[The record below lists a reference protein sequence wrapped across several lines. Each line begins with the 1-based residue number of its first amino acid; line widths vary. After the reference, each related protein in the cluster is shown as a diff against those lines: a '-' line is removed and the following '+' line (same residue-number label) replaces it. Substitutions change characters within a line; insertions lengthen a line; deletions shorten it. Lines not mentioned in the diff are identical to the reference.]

1 MPLVP
6 PAGSLAQALTD
17 EFSAKR
23 REYVLANTGAR
34 WRIVG
39 SGVVLLAL
47 SRLLGLTGISW
58 WFMAVFA
65 ASFAGVNYAI
75 ARFARETPFRT
86 WYAHAN
92 IAVGTAMISAVA
104 YAVGPSG
111 DLLFA
116 AYLIAPFQ
124 AAYYLGPR
132 EAWQALGL
140 NLVGFALVTALQA
153 VRGWWGWGAFVVE
166 SGVLGFVCVA
176 MIPMLASIVSRLRA
190 AREVLAQLERG
201 DLTAR
206 VTDTER
212 DELGYLGTS
221 VNRTA
226 DAIASTVSDA
236 QRQVTGLAGTAHQLS
251 ASAAALQATAQE
263 VSAAARH
270 LSQGTERQRALIGQG
285 REESDAAAGVAAA
298 LHTRAQEAEQQVG
311 AIAQQ
316 ARRHGDEIAR
326 AGLLLAALVEHMG
339 QVSSAVGTLE
349 QGSREIGKL
358 VDSITRI
365 ASQTDLLA
373 LNAAIEAARAGE
385 GGLGFRVV
393 AAEVR
398 KLSEQSARA
407 GDEVRTRVKG
417 IQDQIAALLAAMQEA
432 RRTAEGVGTVSAA
445 GRQALEAIFAD
456 LNTTARFATAFAAE
470 TEGQTGRI
478 REVTQR
484 MFDAAAI
491 ADTAARGAQQ
501 ASAASERQIA
511 SLGEL
516 TAASR
521 QVAAAATELTET
533 IGRFQTNGAAPGEE
547 QRAAPPAPR
556 DRLR

>member
-1 MPLVP
+1 MPLGLP
-6 PAGSLAQALTD
+6 TGSLAQALTE

-23 REYVLANTGAR
+23 REYVLANTQAR

-39 SGVVLLAL
+39 CGVALLAAA
-47 SRLLGLTGISW
+47 RLAGLTAISW
-58 WFMAVFA
+58 WFMVVFTVC
-65 ASFAGVNYAI
+65 FAGVNYAI
-75 ARFARETPFRT
+75 ARVARETLFRT

-92 IAVGTAMISAVA
+92 IAIGTAMISAVA
-104 YAVGPSG
+104 YALGPSG

-140 NLVGFALVTALQA
+140 NLVGFAFVTALRA
-153 VRGWWGWGAFVVE
+153 GAGWWGWPGFIKE
-166 SGVLGFVCVA
+166 SAVLVFVCVA
-176 MIPMLASIVSRLRA
+176 MIPMLAAIVSRLRA
-190 AREVLAQLERG
+190 TRDVLAQLAHG

-212 DELGYLGTS
+212 DELGYLGMS

-226 DAIASTVSDA
+226 DAIAGTVREA
-236 QRQVTGLAGTAHQLS
+236 QRQVTGLAAAAHQLS
-251 ASAAALQATAQE
+251 ASATALQAASQE
-263 VSAAARH
+263 VSVAAQH
-270 LSQGTERQRALIGQG
+270 LSEGTERQRALIGQG

-316 ARRHGDEIAR
+316 ARHHGDEIAR
-326 AGLLLAALVEHMG
+326 AGQLLAALVEHMT
-339 QVSSAVGTLE
+339 QVSGAVGTLE

-385 GGLGFRVV
+385 RGLGFRVV

-407 GDEVRTRVKG
+407 GDDVRTRVKG
-417 IQDQIAALLAAMQEA
+417 IQDQTAALLAAMQEA

-478 REVTQR
+478 REVTRR
-484 MFDAAAI
+484 MLDAAAI

-501 ASAASERQIA
+501 ASVATERHMA

-516 TAASR
+516 AAASR
-521 QVAAAATELTET
+521 QLAAAASELTET
-533 IGRFQTNGAAPGEE
+533 MGRFQTNGAAPGE
-547 QRAAPPAPR
+547 
-556 DRLR
+556 D

>member
-1 MPLVP
+1 M
-6 PAGSLAQALTD
+6 
-17 EFSAKR
+17 
-23 REYVLANTGAR
+23 
-34 WRIVG
+34 
-39 SGVVLLAL
+39 
-47 SRLLGLTGISW
+47 
-58 WFMAVFA
+58 
-65 ASFAGVNYAI
+65 
-75 ARFARETPFRT
+75 
-86 WYAHAN
+86 
-92 IAVGTAMISAVA
+92 
-104 YAVGPSG
+104 
-111 DLLFA
+111 
-116 AYLIAPFQ
+116 
-124 AAYYLGPR
+124 
-132 EAWQALGL
+132 
-140 NLVGFALVTALQA
+140 
-153 VRGWWGWGAFVVE
+153 
-166 SGVLGFVCVA
+166 
-176 MIPMLASIVSRLRA
+176 
-190 AREVLAQLERG
+190 
-201 DLTAR
+201 
-206 VTDTER
+206 
-212 DELGYLGTS
+212 S

-226 DAIASTVSDA
+226 DSIAGTVSEA
-236 QRQVTGLAGTAHQLS
+236 QRQVTALAGAAHQLS
-251 ASAAALQATAQE
+251 ASAVALHAASQE
-263 VSAAARH
+263 VSAAAQH
-270 LSQGTERQRALIGQG
+270 LSEGTERQRVLIGQG

-326 AGLLLAALVEHMG
+326 AGQLLAALVEHMA
-339 QVSSAVGTLE
+339 QVSGAVGTLE

-385 GGLGFRVV
+385 RGLGFRVV

-417 IQDQIAALLAAMQEA
+417 IQDQTAALLAAMQEA

-484 MFDAAAI
+484 MLDATAI

-501 ASAASERQIA
+501 ASAATERQIA

-521 QVAAAATELTET
+521 QLAAAASELTET
-533 IGRFQTNGAAPGEE
+533 MGRFQTNGAAPGENE
-547 QRAAPPAPR
+547 PAAPPAPR